1 MQVANAEVKSVTWD
15 PYEILGISEV
25 KAKKKHVLFIAYLAF
40 FFYSHQGTPLA
51 DIKKTFKKLSL
62 VYHPDK
68 AKAGTEKESEER
80 FIDITKAYKV

>member
-1 MQVANAEVKSVTWD
+1 MSQFLFLVIGWVAVVLLALQVAGAEVKSASWD
-15 PYEILGISEV
+15 PYEIMGIKESSTLPE
-25 KAKKKHVLFIAYLAF
+25 
-40 FFYSHQGTPLA
+40 
-51 DIKKTFKKLSL
+51 IKKAYKKLSL

>member
-15 PYEILGISEV
+15 PYEILGVAEV
-25 KAKKKHVLFIAYLAF
+25 IFVTNLTAVCSIINIKH
-40 FFYSHQGTPLA
+40 SQGAPLNE
-51 DIKKTFKKLSL
+51 IKKTYKKLSL

-68 AKAGTEKESEER
+68 AKAGEEEKNEER